1 MFLFKWQRF
10 SGAILCYV
18 YTKIYR
24 NNILNFKLLSF
35 LSKKQE
41 YDNLMLQNKEL
52 LHNNQN
58 CNSQLNQEAKNQRE
72 AYELQIKYVL

>member
-1 MFLFKWQRF
+1 
-10 SGAILCYV
+10 
-18 YTKIYR
+18 
-24 NNILNFKLLSF
+24 
-35 LSKKQE
+35 
-41 YDNLMLQNKEL
+41 MLQNKEL